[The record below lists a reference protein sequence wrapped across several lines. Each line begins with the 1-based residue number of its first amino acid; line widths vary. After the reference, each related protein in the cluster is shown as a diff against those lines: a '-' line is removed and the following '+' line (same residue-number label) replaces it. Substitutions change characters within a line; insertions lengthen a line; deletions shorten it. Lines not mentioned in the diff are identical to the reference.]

1 MGNRARF
8 APISLGDRDE
18 DQCTK
23 CFKRKSPEIIPGTVS
38 SETAIKTGA
47 DEMIVAII
55 TRELTESF
63 GLRAGWEVQI
73 CFEIVRRNKKAGA
86 CAGFFILVAN

>member
-8 APISLGDRDE
+8 APNSLGDRDE

-38 SETAIKTGA
+38 SEAAIKTGA

-63 GLRAGWEVQI
+63 GLRAGWGVQI
-73 CFEIVRRNKKAGA
+73 CFEIVRRNKKSRRLRRL
-86 CAGFFILVAN
+86 FYLSS